1 MNAWSQP
8 TKKQTLLLAFIAE
21 FSREHGYSPSYRE
34 IMRAMD
40 LKSVSAVAEH
50 VENCVAAGFLRREPK
65 SARSLEVIK
74 PKTYEETVELFA
86 EKIAVLAEANPK
98 SAEIVTLRQA
108 AKILGIEL

>member
-1 MNAWSQP
+1 MNNP
-8 TKKQTLLLAFIAE
+8 TKKQTILLAFISE
-21 FSREHGYSPSYRE
+21 FTEKNGYSPSYRE
-34 IMRAMD
+34 IMHAMN
-40 LKSVSAVAEH
+40 LRSVSAVAEH

-98 SAEIVTLRQA
+98 SAEVVTLRQA